1 MVVRCTR
8 RLLDQLGGRALT
20 LTDLPPTDEDW
31 YANLL
36 WLDRKKCLLLTHAG
50 TLFSAFLA
58 GVRTADLRPLGPYV
72 VNAIEAELRS
82 ENLPPDTF
90 GRLHPDAVRL
100 AKTASRSTLGFMNE
114 MAVHLRYEVAD
125 AGGLSHCNS
134 SALNHHLRR
143 TLHNRGGYVTRSS
156 SLPNGLLRAPERS
169 TRALDMT
176 PESGPALAF
185 SPQPLRHPSRERCLS
200 RKPLRLGRRRL
211 KRLERADVRGRDF
224 QGHLAGIDRPDLLT
238 RHVPDLGGLPGLDG
252 QAVEDVALLIAF
264 DLRDRAEDD
273 AIGSDHVPP
282 LRDLQPRDRISH
294 PLATLAPRSGTNRCP
309 PETASRIL
317 I

>member
-1 MVVRCTR
+1 VVVRCTR

-50 TLFSAFLA
+50 TLFSAFPA

-143 TLHNRGGYVTRSS
+143 TLHNRGGYVYPIELVAQR
-156 SLPNGLLRAPERS
+156 LAARA
-169 TRALDMT
+169 
-176 PESGPALAF
+176 
-185 SPQPLRHPSRERCLS
+185 
-200 RKPLRLGRRRL
+200 
-211 KRLERADVRGRDF
+211 
-224 QGHLAGIDRPDLLT
+224 
-238 RHVPDLGGLPGLDG
+238 
-252 QAVEDVALLIAF
+252 
-264 DLRDRAEDD
+264 
-273 AIGSDHVPP
+273 
-282 LRDLQPRDRISH
+282 
-294 PLATLAPRSGTNRCP
+294 
-309 PETASRIL
+309 
-317 I
+317 